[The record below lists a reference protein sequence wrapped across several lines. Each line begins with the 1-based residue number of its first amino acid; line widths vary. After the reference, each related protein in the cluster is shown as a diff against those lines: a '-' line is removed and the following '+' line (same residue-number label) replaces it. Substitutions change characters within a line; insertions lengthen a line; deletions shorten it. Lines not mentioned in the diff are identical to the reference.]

1 MKIPTKRIF
10 NEIVELPEFKK
21 DFKKLAKK
29 FKTLPDDFE
38 IFKNT
43 QLKAFHKLKQDNRGN
58 LPISNLGIDY
68 PLIYKVVKFACRV
81 LKGRGVKSGIRII
94 YAYYPDED
102 KIEFIEIYYKGDKE
116 NEDRERILRYYSKK
130 VGSKEGKEGK
140 YSKGRS

>member
-1 MKIPTKRIF
+1 VKIPTKRIF

-38 IFKNT
+38 VFKNT

-68 PLIYKVVKFACRV
+68 PLIYKVVKFACRA

-130 VGSKEGKEGK
+130 GNSKNGKEERH
-140 YSKGRS
+140 SKGRS